1 MHRRVA
7 CNGRLGTERQTRTV
21 TGRAR
26 ERHVTCPTRLTHRNV
41 AKSSLM
47 SVHVPDRVLR
57 GARRPDSG
65 RGHALM
71 PPRGGRAAGAPRCW
85 SLWQRRRRH
94 RRRRCRRAWVKR
106 KLPADLVVIFV
117 AVVTSVVVVVI
128 AGYSRAELKGGVPAP
143 SSAVVRCR
151 SLTAGCPS
159 HPTGA
164 APLDGHPRDAAR
176 TDVRVGRSHHGA
188 ARRGGWR
195 GSGRTRRRRRR
206 VRRLGRLWRLRLW
219 GLRRRLWRRLRWG

>member
-1 MHRRVA
+1 MANLFPSNNIRAALHTETGGGGVLHRRVA

-117 AVVTSVVVVVI
+117 AVVTSVVVVVT
-128 AGYSRAELKGGVPAP
+128 AGYPRAELQRRRAR
-143 SSAVVRCR
+143 AVV
-151 SLTAGCPS
+151 G
-159 HPTGA
+159 GG
-164 APLDGHPRDAAR
+164 PLP
-176 TDVRVGRSHHGA
+176 
-188 ARRGGWR
+188 
-195 GSGRTRRRRRR
+195 
-206 VRRLGRLWRLRLW
+206 LF
-219 GLRRRLWRRLRWG
+219 